1 MMHEGMGELPLGGY
15 LMPYNT
21 HTPFPVREL
30 DKVFRSLPTYG
41 ADETYNDNDNK
52 QEDST
57 MEMGNFMQG
66 MFGPVKGGLCRLTID
81 GGIAVKVPT
90 GYKTYNPTQKA
101 FVNCDNFVFDIGDEM
116 FFVIPTNTVAV
127 GDIILVSGEPRY
139 VLKVADDM
147 ITCINYKS
155 GTVEN
160 IMPERHMFMGNTYF
174 YGKIMSLFGN
184 MGGVL
189 GGGEGAQN
197 AMKFMMMKQMC
208 QGMGSKDTGMN
219 PMMMMMLMNGG
230 GMNMFDNL
238 FKAANPAVPTPAPTT
253 EVKEGE

>member
-1 MMHEGMGELPLGGY
+1 MRTYWDSVYNPTPGKLPK
-15 LMPYNT
+15 YNVNC
-21 HTPFPVREL
+21 FL
-30 DKVFRSLPTYG
+30 DWAITETINKVL
-41 ADETYNDNDNK
+41 
-52 QEDST
+52 QEDNT

-66 MFGPVKGGLCRLTID
+66 MFGPIKGGLCRLTVD
-81 GGIAVKVPT
+81 GNIAIKVPG

-101 FVNCDNFVFDIGDEM
+101 FINCDSFVFDIGDEM
-116 FFVIPTNTVAV
+116 FFVIPTNTVTI
-127 GDIILVSGEPRY
+127 GDIIMVGGEPRY

-184 MGGVL
+184 MGGML

-197 AMKFMMMKQMC
+197 VMKFMMMKQLC
-208 QGMGSKDTGMN
+208 QNMGGKDSGMN
-219 PMMMMMLMNGG
+219 PMMMMMMMMNGG

-238 FKAANPAVPTPAPTT
+238 FKAANPVIPTSAPTT
-253 EVKEGE
+253 EAKEGE

>member
-1 MMHEGMGELPLGGY
+1 MRTYWDSVYNPTPGKLPK
-15 LMPYNT
+15 YNVDGFLDGAIT
-21 HTPFPVREL
+21 ETI
-30 DKVFRSLPTYG
+30 DKVL
-41 ADETYNDNDNK
+41 
-52 QEDST
+52 QEDNT

-66 MFGPVKGGLCRLTID
+66 MFGPIKGGLCRMTVD
-81 GGIAVKVPT
+81 GNIAIKVPG

-101 FVNCDNFVFDIGDEM
+101 FINCDSFVFDIGDEM
-116 FFVIPTNTVAV
+116 FFVIPTNTVTI
-127 GDIILVSGEPRY
+127 GDIIMVGGEPRY

-184 MGGVL
+184 MGGIL
-189 GGGEGAQN
+189 GDGEGAQN
-197 AMKFMMMKQMC
+197 AMKFMMMKQLC
-208 QGMGSKDTGMN
+208 QNMGGKDSGMN

-238 FKAANPAVPTPAPTT
+238 FKAANPAVPAPTPTT
-253 EVKEGE
+253 EAKECE

>member
-1 MMHEGMGELPLGGY
+1 MRTYWDSVYNPTPGKLPK
-15 LMPYNT
+15 YNVDGFLDGAIT
-21 HTPFPVREL
+21 ETI
-30 DKVFRSLPTYG
+30 DKVL
-41 ADETYNDNDNK
+41 
-52 QEDST
+52 QEDNT

-66 MFGPVKGGLCRLTID
+66 MFGPIKGGLCRMTVD
-81 GGIAVKVPT
+81 GNIAIKVPG

-101 FVNCDNFVFDIGDEM
+101 FINCDSFVFDIGDEM
-116 FFVIPTNTVAV
+116 FFVIPTNTVTI
-127 GDIILVSGEPRY
+127 GDIIMVGGEPRY

-184 MGGVL
+184 MGGIL
-189 GGGEGAQN
+189 GDGEGAQN
-197 AMKFMMMKQMC
+197 AMKFMMMKQLC
-208 QGMGSKDTGMN
+208 QNMGGKDSGMN
-219 PMMMMMLMNGG
+219 PMMMMMLMGG

-238 FKAANPAVPTPAPTT
+238 FKAANPATPTTTVAPTD
-253 EVKEGE
+253 VKEGE

>member
-1 MMHEGMGELPLGGY
+1 MMFPGMGGLPLGGY
-15 LMPYNT
+15 LMPQYT
-21 HTPFPVREL
+21 HAPRPVREV
-30 DKVFRSLPTYG
+30 DKVFRNLPTYG
-41 ADETYNDNDNK
+41 TDETPNDNYNK

-139 VLKVADDM
+139 VLDVKEDM
-147 ITCINYKS
+147 LTVINYKN

-160 IMPERHMFMGNTYF
+160 VMPERHMFMGNTYF
-174 YGKIMSLFGN
+174 YGKIMSMFGN
-184 MGGVL
+184 MGGL
-189 GGGEGAQN
+189 TGGDGAQN
-197 AMKFMMMKQMC
+197 VMKYMMMSQMFK
-208 QGMGSKDTGMN
+208 GMGGRDSGMN
-219 PMMMMMLMNGG
+219 PMMMMMMMNGG
-230 GMNMFDNL
+230 GMGNMFDNL
-238 FKAANPAVPTPAPTT
+238 FKPATPAAPVATP

>member
-1 MMHEGMGELPLGGY
+1 MRTYWDSVYNPTPGKLPK
-15 LMPYNT
+15 YNVNG
-21 HTPFPVREL
+21 FL
-30 DKVFRSLPTYG
+30 DGAITETINKVL
-41 ADETYNDNDNK
+41 
-52 QEDST
+52 QEDNT

-66 MFGPVKGGLCRLTID
+66 MFGPIKGGLCRLTVD
-81 GGIAVKVPT
+81 GNIAIKVPG

-101 FVNCDNFVFDIGDEM
+101 FINCDSFVFDIGDEM
-116 FFVIPTNTVAV
+116 FFVIPTNTVTI
-127 GDIILVSGEPRY
+127 GDIIMVGGEPRY

-184 MGGVL
+184 MGGML
-189 GGGEGAQN
+189 GGEEGAQN
-197 AMKFMMMKQMC
+197 AMKFMMMKQLC
-208 QGMGSKDTGMN
+208 QNMGGKDSGMN
-219 PMMMMMLMNGG
+219 PMMMMMMMNSG

-238 FKAANPAVPTPAPTT
+238 FKAANPAVPTPAPAT
-253 EVKEGE
+253 EAKEGE

>member
-1 MMHEGMGELPLGGY
+1 MMSPGMGGLPLSGY
-15 LMPYNT
+15 LMPQYT
-21 HTPFPVREL
+21 YKPYPVREIE
-30 DKVFRSLPTYG
+30 KVFRSLPTYG
-41 ADETYNDNDNK
+41 TDETPNDNYNK

-139 VLKVADDM
+139 VLD
-147 ITCINYKS
+147 
-155 GTVEN
+155 
-160 IMPERHMFMGNTYF
+160 
-174 YGKIMSLFGN
+174 
-184 MGGVL
+184 
-189 GGGEGAQN
+189 
-197 AMKFMMMKQMC
+197 
-208 QGMGSKDTGMN
+208 
-219 PMMMMMLMNGG
+219 
-230 GMNMFDNL
+230 
-238 FKAANPAVPTPAPTT
+238 
-253 EVKEGE
+253 VKEDSSVAKSCPTLLQPPGL